1 MAVPLHIR
9 LSAPA
14 SGRRR
19 RTGDATAGFPNRNKE
34 WWTERIALD
43 CEDEG
48 QPNGEFLSDSVTE
61 HVEVSKACT
70 DGPAL
75 KAKLETPP
83 DKLSS
88 LFGVCG
94 CKSMDEGCFYDGNL
108 GLNPVV
114 TLKNATVIGDSG
126 CPPGHGRVGPVIIPY
141 YPMLLPDG
149 TGSVKISQ
157 PAQIYDPT
165 QPLGCTITF
174 TARIPPWGHQRGC
187 DFCEADQC
195 FPTALDQTAEALGIS
210 ADPGGGAGDGEDPAD
225 TTTAAPQTLPSPDT
239 PFPVAAIV
247 VLSVGSAAVLGLLGV
262 RLWRRRQRL

>member
-1 MAVPLHIR
+1 MVIANILWNSTFKAAGLKSFLVAVPLHIR

-141 YPMLLPDG
+141 YPVSSCWDGWLKFPAGVFMILPALVQLL
-149 TGSVKISQ
+149 
-157 PAQIYDPT
+157 
-165 QPLGCTITF
+165 L
-174 TARIPPWGHQRGC
+174 RRGYRHGAIRG
-187 DFCEADQC
+187 DA
-195 FPTALDQTAEALGIS
+195 IS
-210 ADPGGGAGDGEDPAD
+210 ARP
-225 TTTAAPQTLPSPDT
+225 T
-239 PFPVAAIV
+239 
-247 VLSVGSAAVLGLLGV
+247 SVS
-262 RLWRRRQRL
+262 RPRWTRRPKRWE